1 MIPFDQIIYFMGQ
14 NKAKNFDLI
23 KIVFFRRD
31 IFPIVHYGKEILLVL
46 FLGILSLLKIDIRV
60 LTNNFKSTK

>member
-14 NKAKNFDLI
+14 NKAKHFDLI

-46 FLGILSLLKIDIRV
+46 FLGILILLKIDIRV
-60 LTNNFKSTK
+60 LTSNFKSTK

>member
-31 IFPIVHYGKEILLVL
+31 IFPIVHDGKEILLVL
-46 FLGILSLLKIDIRV
+46 FLDI
-60 LTNNFKSTK
+60 FESS